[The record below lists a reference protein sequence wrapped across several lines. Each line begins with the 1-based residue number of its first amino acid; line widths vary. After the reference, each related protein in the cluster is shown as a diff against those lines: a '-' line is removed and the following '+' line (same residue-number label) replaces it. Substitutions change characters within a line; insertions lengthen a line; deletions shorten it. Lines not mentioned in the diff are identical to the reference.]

1 MPSKNQPMVNLS
13 TSSVASSDTVVAR
26 SLERVTWPSSRL
38 FLSFCSEA
46 SSVLSWALSCSAMG
60 SAPQNGADVVQ
71 QLPRQVQVGFRDVR
85 QGQVDQYQAGDD
97 RHGKAQREQVHGR
110 RDAV

>member
-13 TSSVASSDTVVAR
+13 TSSVASSETVVAT

-46 SSVLSWALSCSAMG
+46 SSVLSWLLFCSDIAA
-60 SAPQNGADVVQ
+60 APQDFADVAQ
-71 QLPRQVQVGFRDVR
+71 QLAGQVQVGFRKIG
-85 QGQVDQYQAGDD
+85 QGQVDQREPGDD
-97 RHGKAQREQVHGR
+97 RHGKA
-110 RDAV
+110 